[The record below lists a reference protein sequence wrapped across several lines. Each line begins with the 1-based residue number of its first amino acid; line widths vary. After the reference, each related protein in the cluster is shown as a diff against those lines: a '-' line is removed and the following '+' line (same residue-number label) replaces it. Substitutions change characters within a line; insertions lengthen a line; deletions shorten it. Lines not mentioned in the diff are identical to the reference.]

1 MSSWKPNYRV
11 RFVSFA
17 RIDNDMISSTL
28 MPGQGAQPWQIKLLE
43 EYVEQ
48 LKAGEVNEE
57 SEFI

>member
-1 MSSWKPNYRV
+1 MNYRV

-17 RIDNDMISSTL
+17 VIGDDMVSSTL
-28 MPGQGAQPWQIKLLE
+28 MPGQSASPWQIKLLE

-48 LKAGEVNEE
+48 LKKGQDHEE